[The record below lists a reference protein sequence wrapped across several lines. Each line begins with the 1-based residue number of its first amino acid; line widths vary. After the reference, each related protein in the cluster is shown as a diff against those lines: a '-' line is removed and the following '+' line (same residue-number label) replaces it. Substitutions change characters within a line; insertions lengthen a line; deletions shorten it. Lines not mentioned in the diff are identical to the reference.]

1 MKIGFRYAQ
10 NYNDL
15 RIVSEMEKEVFG
27 EETLP
32 LEQLKKWWDVYRNGV
47 SLIIQNAHIIGS
59 MGIWP
64 LREDAFYK
72 ILSFKIKEK
81 DHLENEIINRNILK
95 KNHQFWYFAS
105 IILHNDYRKKGFS
118 KFFISYILN
127 NWIINAELANNL
139 QLGSIAFTEEG
150 AIILEKLHF
159 ERLDFSQIYQSS
171 HFVSYAYQRICTK
184 TEILHELSL
193 RKTASDVPLIPA
205 RHLNNY
211 LSAKT
216 PTDRYNNLK
225 NGVTS
230 LLTLLMAALVVLD
243 KDSNFILKKT
253 ELNFLKKP
261 TENGMLNFLHNL
273 IGKREIEKNINSKF
287 LDISHILE
295 IIKATLELR
304 NSWSHSKKPMAD
316 WNEPLHNKLKEL
328 DKKINNFSCLED
340 SALIVNHGSRYLS
353 LFDINFDF
361 SPIVSSLRDDLLIS
375 AKKYLN
381 INSKSVVFIWGNLC
395 FSLYPFLRFVRCS
408 IAIRDQ
414 PKKQECRRWINSTC
428 LQFFNK
434 MEENIPIYEPIGI
447 SCDQCRGGREE
458 RKELNSYISFDEKR
472 VFSKRSMLDYE
483 MNNLDNLINKEIADA
498 NNKMIGRKEDL
509 KKILELINDNSINKN
524 TGSIYWVF
532 GKPGIGKSYLAYAV
546 ASELFSLK
554 FSNTLTVFFRFKQD
568 EKNRG
573 SFDDFIIFLYYKIF
587 EFLQLK
593 DFPYKLK
600 STVSIENI
608 ISILPE
614 NKDEINLNII
624 IDGIDE
630 ILINEPKIADIPFDI
645 DRPYIK
651 WLIFSQENRELRK
664 KYVNSK
670 VRNVFENGLP
680 KLTNSD
686 ILNILPK
693 DTRLTKKY
701 IEKVLKYAKGFPL
714 YVYYLAIEIKNGRQD
729 FNIKH
734 LPKGLNDYYVRHFK
748 EYAHPYDSTTS
759 LCMLA
764 LSLFV
769 KFKEPIT
776 RDRLYHFLKYDYDG
790 IEIDLDDEI
799 NKFFE
804 RTKIFLEQKVTSEGQ
819 VEYSIFHNSFRKF
832 IENTNRVSPK
842 TIPIILKIIE
852 TYPNIEFSFSEYVKK
867 NGIAHLLEEEKF
879 SSAILFW
886 KELEKSITELSVDK
900 LQAFAKDICNALG
913 KFLENESS
921 NKIRYKD
928 PARYRKFEEEAK
940 RVDTNILSEIM
951 TSFYE
956 VDPLLIGFKLIR
968 KYHWNEDA
976 RIDKWENLLK
986 KLIEKNEMI
995 IRYTAGQA
1003 LADEFLVKRDERV
1016 YNEIMDKVNSKLLDI
1031 REIGNYALKFIFM
1044 DSSFSFNDLKEPEI
1058 RRLLKSFAEGQTIYD
1073 RGALGELLI
1082 HIASKGQPARDLVD
1096 ESIKKFW
1103 EPIWDYNRVEIDE
1116 IYALEAKQIKH
1127 KPNNNRVK
1135 EYYDLLIETDELL
1148 ESLEK
1153 DLKDRAKY
1161 LQLKKIIKN
1170 YNVIEIDSIRNCL
1183 EDLKDYER
1191 KKDFCR
1197 LLLCHPSWQIREAA
1211 ATSVIFNM
1219 AVSMEEA
1226 RKMIECFLGINEKAP
1241 DSNWKVRYG
1250 AVEAAWSYR
1259 TEDDGRLFK
1268 IALEKLSNDENCRV
1282 RGLLSENLMEWFR
1295 RGREFIDNSIEE
1307 AAIIQFLRDDDTW
1320 PLENMYLL
1328 CNHFYY
1334 NKKGFFEK
1342 RNGEV
1347 RFDKY
1352 ELSPLIINAKRPS
1365 ENGNWPWYTW
1375 SREEFILAI
1384 EEEKYNLFNI

>member
-1 MKIGFRYAQ
+1 MTLISEMKIGLRYAQ
-10 NYNDL
+10 NYTDL
-15 RIVSEMEKEVFG
+15 RLVSEMEKEVFG
-27 EETLP
+27 EEALP

-47 SLIIQNAHIIGS
+47 SLMIQNEHIIGS

-64 LREDAFYK
+64 LQEDAFYK
-72 ILSFKIKEK
+72 ILEFKIKEK
-81 DHLENEIINRNILK
+81 DHLENAIINRNKLK
-95 KNHQFWYFAS
+95 KNHRFWYFAS
-105 IILHNDYRKKGFS
+105 IILHDDYRKKGFS

-127 NWIINAELANNL
+127 KWINNAELANNL
-139 QLGSIAFTEEG
+139 HLGSIAFTEEG
-150 AIILEKLHF
+150 GIILEKLHF

-243 KDSNFILKKT
+243 KDSNFILEKT
-253 ELNFLKKP
+253 EFTFLKKL
-261 TENGMLNFLHNL
+261 TENGMLKFLYSL
-273 IGKREIEKNINSKF
+273 IGKKEIEKIINSKF

-295 IIKATLELR
+295 IIEATLELR
-304 NSWSHSKKPMAD
+304 NSWSHSAKPIAD
-316 WNEPLHNKLKEL
+316 WNETLQNKLKEL
-328 DKKINNFSCLED
+328 DKKLDNFSSLED

-361 SPIVSSLRDDLLIS
+361 SPSVSSLRDDLLIS
-375 AKKYLN
+375 TKEYLKR
-381 INSKSVVFIWGNLC
+381 NSKLVVFVWGNLC

-408 IAIRDQ
+408 KAIRDQ
-414 PKKQECRRWINSTC
+414 PEKQECRRWINSTC
-428 LQFFNK
+428 LQFYNRI
-434 MEENIPIYEPIGI
+434 EDNLPIYEPIGI
-447 SCDQCRGGREE
+447 SCNKCRGGRDEW
-458 RKELNSYISFDEKR
+458 KELNSYFYLDEKR
-472 VFSKRSMLDYE
+472 VFSKRSMLDNE
-483 MNNLDNLINKEIADA
+483 MNNLDNLIAKEIADA
-498 NNKMIGRKEDL
+498 SKEMVGRKEDL
-509 KKILELINDNSINKN
+509 KKILDLLNDNPINKN
-524 TGSIYWVF
+524 SGSIYWVF
-532 GKPGIGKSYLAYAV
+532 GKPGSGKSYLAYAV
-546 ASELFSLK
+546 ASELISLK
-554 FSNTLTVFFRFKQD
+554 ISNTLTVFFRFKQD
-568 EKNRG
+568 KENRR

-593 DFPYKLK
+593 DFSDKRK
-600 STVSIENI
+600 STVSIDNI

-630 ILINEPKIADIPFDI
+630 ILINEPKVADIPFDI
-645 DRPYIK
+645 DKPYIK
-651 WLIFSQENRELRK
+651 WIIFSQENRELRK
-664 KYVNSK
+664 KYDNSK

-686 ILNILPK
+686 ILNIIPT
-693 DTRLTKKY
+693 DTRITKKY
-701 IEKVLKYAKGFPL
+701 TEKVLKYAKGLPL
-714 YVYYLAIEIKNGRQD
+714 YVYYLAIEIKNGKHD
-729 FNIKH
+729 FNPKH
-734 LPKGLNDYYVRHFK
+734 LPKGLNDYYIRHFK

-804 RTKIFLEQKVTSEGQ
+804 RTKIFLDQKVTSDDQ
-819 VEYSIFHNSFRKF
+819 IEYSIFHNSFRRF

-842 TIPIILKIIE
+842 TIPIILKILE
-852 TYPNIEFSFSEYVKK
+852 KYPNIECCFSEYAKK
-867 NGIAHLLEEEKF
+867 NGIAHLLDEEKF
-879 SSAILFW
+879 SSAILYW
-886 KELEKSITELSVDK
+886 KKLENSITELSVEK

-921 NKIRYKD
+921 NKIRDKD

-995 IRYTAGQA
+995 IRYTAGET

-1016 YNEIMDKVNSKLLDI
+1016 YKEIMDKANSKVLDI

-1058 RRLLKSFAEGQTIYD
+1058 KRILKSLAEGQTIYD
-1073 RGALGELLI
+1073 C
-1082 HIASKGQPARDLVD
+1082 S
-1096 ESIKKFW
+1096 
-1103 EPIWDYNRVEIDE
+1103 
-1116 IYALEAKQIKH
+1116 
-1127 KPNNNRVK
+1127 
-1135 EYYDLLIETDELL
+1135 
-1148 ESLEK
+1148 
-1153 DLKDRAKY
+1153 
-1161 LQLKKIIKN
+1161 
-1170 YNVIEIDSIRNCL
+1170 
-1183 EDLKDYER
+1183 
-1191 KKDFCR
+1191 
-1197 LLLCHPSWQIREAA
+1197 
-1211 ATSVIFNM
+1211 
-1219 AVSMEEA
+1219 
-1226 RKMIECFLGINEKAP
+1226 
-1241 DSNWKVRYG
+1241 
-1250 AVEAAWSYR
+1250 
-1259 TEDDGRLFK
+1259 
-1268 IALEKLSNDENCRV
+1268 
-1282 RGLLSENLMEWFR
+1282 LSE
-1295 RGREFIDNSIEE
+1295 
-1307 AAIIQFLRDDDTW
+1307 
-1320 PLENMYLL
+1320 
-1328 CNHFYY
+1328 
-1334 NKKGFFEK
+1334 
-1342 RNGEV
+1342 
-1347 RFDKY
+1347 
-1352 ELSPLIINAKRPS
+1352 
-1365 ENGNWPWYTW
+1365 
-1375 SREEFILAI
+1375 
-1384 EEEKYNLFNI
+1384 